1 MTKSIYSKT
10 YRTLQRLLIDG
21 RKEAELTQAQLGR
34 KLNKPQS
41 FVSKVE
47 TGERRLDV
55 VELLAYLQGIGYDP
69 VRLLRSLQRTR

>member
-1 MTKSIYSKT
+1 VTKSIYSKA
-10 YRTLQRLLIDG
+10 YRTLQRLLVDG
-21 RKEAELTQAQLGR
+21 RKGAGLTQAQLAR

-55 VELLAYLQGIGYDP
+55 VELLAYLNGIESDP
-69 VRLLRSLQRTR
+69 VHLIRKLQVSR